1 LKTETTRRT
10 IPSISTEQMI
20 EVDRLMTEVYG
31 IQLIQMMENAG
42 GNLAELSR
50 RMLDGDVHSKHIAVL
65 CGGGNNGGG
74 GMVAARRLHNWGA
87 QVHLHLIDEP
97 SRLNEVPTQQWR
109 ILEAMGVEN
118 RDEIDLEATDLI
130 IDAMI
135 GYGLAGNPRGVI
147 AEWINKVNASG
158 RPVLALDTPSGL
170 DTTTGLPGQ
179 PCVHAYATLTLAL
192 PKTGL
197 ISAKAAPYIGEL
209 YLADI
214 SVPPQLYE
222 KLGIEIP
229 AIFIHDTIIKIGKSE
244 TYVKEVS

>member
-74 GMVAARRLHNWGA
+74 GMVSARRLHNWGA

-97 SRLNEVPTQQWR
+97 SRLKEVPAQQWR
-109 ILEAMGVEN
+109 I
-118 RDEIDLEATDLI
+118 
-130 IDAMI
+130 
-135 GYGLAGNPRGVI
+135 
-147 AEWINKVNASG
+147 SG
-158 RPVLALDTPSGL
+158 RYG
-170 DTTTGLPGQ
+170 G
-179 PCVHAYATLTLAL
+179 
-192 PKTGL
+192 
-197 ISAKAAPYIGEL
+197 
-209 YLADI
+209 
-214 SVPPQLYE
+214 
-222 KLGIEIP
+222 
-229 AIFIHDTIIKIGKSE
+229 
-244 TYVKEVS
+244 

>member
-1 LKTETTRRT
+1 MKVEQVTDS
-10 IPSISTEQMI
+10 IPSISTQQMR
-20 EVDRLMTEVYG
+20 EVDRLMIEEFG

-50 RMLDGDVHSKHIAVL
+50 RMLGGDVHSKRIAVL

-74 GMVAARRLHNWGA
+74 GMVAARRLQNWGS
-87 QVHLHLIDEP
+87 QVKLCLIVDP
-97 SRLNEVPTQQWR
+97 SRLKDVPAQQWR

-118 RDEIDLEATDLI
+118 IDEIDLEDTDLI

-135 GYGLAGNPRGVI
+135 GYGLTGNPRGVI

-179 PCVHAYATLTLAL
+179 PCVRAYATMTLAL

-222 KLGIEIP
+222 KLGIEVP
-229 AIFIHDTIIKIGKSE
+229 AIFNYGPIIKIEKSD
-244 TYVKEVS
+244 T

>member
-1 LKTETTRRT
+1 LKTEPTRRT

-20 EVDRLMTEVYG
+20 EVDRLMMDVYG

-50 RMLDGDVHSKHIAVL
+50 RMLGGDVQSKHIAVL

-74 GMVAARRLHNWGA
+74 GMVAARRLHNWGT
-87 QVHLHLIDEP
+87 QVQLHLIDEP
-97 SRLNEVPTQQWR
+97 PRLKEVPALQWR
-109 ILEAMGVEN
+109 ILEAMGVEI

-179 PCVHAYATLTLAL
+179 PCVRAYATLTLAL

-222 KLGIEIP
+222 KLGIAIP
-229 AIFIHDTIIKIGKSE
+229 AIFIHDTIIKIGKNE
-244 TYVKEVS
+244 AYVKEVS